1 MSLPRYL
8 TKSRFKLAAECPTKL
23 FYTGK
28 EDVYRNTKQEDS
40 FMAMLADGGYQV
52 GELAKCYYPD
62 GIEVTAM
69 AHEEAIEQTAL
80 LLQRDKVTI
89 FEAAIRH
96 GDLFIRIDVL
106 VKDANQFQLIEVK
119 AKSYN
124 SQTPKIVGAKGDL
137 LSDMRPYIEDVAF
150 QKYVL
155 GAAWPQAQI
164 KSYLMMP
171 DKSVVCDV
179 DGLNQLF
186 KIDRVGNRSRVV
198 TDPKAKT
205 LVFDHNLLAL
215 VCVDDY
221 VDIVNRNGVAYLDF
235 KGELPALASQ
245 WAQAYQSDTKIP
257 PTPGAQCAKCEFRST
272 PGDGLKSGF
281 EECWGEKFN
290 LRPQD
295 LAQGTVLDIWNY
307 RGKSKLISDGRVRL
321 SAVSQDDIDIKDGG
335 LTLSTTERQ
344 WMQASGIA
352 PQEDRGG
359 YWLADSWMRQEM
371 AQWVYPYH
379 FIDFETSGVALPFF
393 TGMRPYEQIAF
404 QFSHHVM
411 YADGRVEHA
420 GEFLMTEPVAFPNF
434 AFARALKQE
443 LENDRGTVFMWSPH
457 ENTILNKIVDQI
469 AGTANPPPDGAALG
483 EFMQSLVRNGD
494 RAMYDLCRLSRD
506 AYFHVSTKGS
516 SSIKKVLPAVMATS
530 PWLRK
535 EYSLANYGSPGG
547 IPSKN
552 YSGFAWWQPDEN
564 GKPQDPY
571 SLLKSYGEDL
581 LGETVLPFE
590 DPDDLVVA
598 EGGAATT
605 AYARLQFETLNPATR
620 AKINEALL
628 RYCELDTLAMVMI
641 VQAWRQLLE
650 IPVQADR
657 ILTHPA
663 DSILTQDG

>member
-1 MSLPRYL
+1 MSHPRYL

-52 GELAKCYYPD
+52 GELAKCYYPE
-62 GIEVTAM
+62 GIEVSAIT
-69 AHEEAIEQTAL
+69 HEEALQQTAL

-89 FEAAIRH
+89 FEAAIRY

-106 VKDANQFQLIEVK
+106 VKDGNQFQLIEVK

-124 SQTPKIVGAKGDL
+124 SQKPEILGAQGDL
-137 LSDMRPYIEDVAF
+137 LADMRPYIEDVAF
-150 QKYVL
+150 QTYVL
-155 GAAWPQAQI
+155 ATALPQAHI

-179 DGLNQLF
+179 DGLNQRF
-186 KIDRVGNRSRVV
+186 KIERLGNRSKVV
-198 TDPKAKT
+198 TDPIAKT
-205 LVFDHNLLAL
+205 LSFNHDILAL
-215 VCVDDY
+215 VCVDEY
-221 VDIVNRNGVAYLDF
+221 VDIVNRKGVACLGL
-235 KGELPALASQ
+235 KRELPVLASE
-245 WAQAYQSDTKIP
+245 WAQAYKSDTKIP
-257 PTPGAQCAKCEFRST
+257 PAPSAQCAKCEFRST
-272 PGDGLKSGF
+272 LGDGLKSGF
-281 EECWGEKFN
+281 EECWAEKFHFTAE
-290 LRPQD
+290 D
-295 LAQGTVLDIWNY
+295 LARGTVLDIWNY

-321 SAVSQDDIDIKDGG
+321 SAVSQDDIKIKDGG
-335 LTLSTTERQ
+335 LILSTSERQ
-344 WMQASGIA
+344 WMQVSGI
-352 PQEDRGG
+352 PPKEDRGG

-371 AQWVYPYH
+371 EQWVYPYH

-393 TGMRPYEQIAF
+393 AGMRPYEQIAF

-411 YADGRVEHA
+411 HADGRVEHA

-434 AFARALKQE
+434 AFARALKRQ
-443 LENDRGTVFMWSPH
+443 LENDQGTVFMWSNH

-469 AGTANPPPDGAALG
+469 AGTANSPRDGAELSA
-483 EFMQSLVRNGD
+483 FMQSLVKGGD
-494 RAMYDLCRLSRD
+494 RAMYDLCRLNRE

-516 SSIKKVLPAVMATS
+516 NSIKKVLPAVMATS

-535 EYSLANYGSPGG
+535 EYSQATYGSPSG
-547 IPSKN
+547 ITSKN
-552 YSGFAWWQPDEN
+552 YSGFSWWQPDGI

-571 SLLKSYGEDL
+571 SLLRVYGEDL
-581 LGETVLPFE
+581 LGESILPSE

-605 AYARLQFETLNPATR
+605 AYARLQFETLNPDIR
-620 AKINEALL
+620 AKINEGLL

-641 VQAWRQLLE
+641 VQGWQDLL
-650 IPVQADR
+650 
-657 ILTHPA
+657 T
-663 DSILTQDG
+663 

>member
-1 MSLPRYL
+1 MSHPRYL

-23 FYTGK
+23 FYIGK

-62 GIEVTAM
+62 GIEVSAI
-69 AHEEAIEQTAL
+69 AHEEALKQTAL

-89 FEAAIRH
+89 FEAAIRY

-106 VKDANQFQLIEVK
+106 VKDENQFQLIEVK

-124 SQTPKIVGAKGDL
+124 SQKPEIMGARGDL
-137 LSDMRPYIEDVAF
+137 LADMRPYIEDVAF
-150 QKYVL
+150 QTYVL
-155 GAAWPQAQI
+155 GAAWPQAQV

-186 KIDRVGNRSRVV
+186 KIERIGKRSKVV
-198 TDPKAKT
+198 TDPGAKA

-215 VCVDDY
+215 VCVDEY
-221 VDIVNRNGVAYLDF
+221 VGIVNRKGVSYLGL
-235 KGELPALASQ
+235 KAELRVLASE
-245 WAQAYQSDTKIP
+245 WAQTYKSDTKIP

-272 PGDGLKSGF
+272 PEDGLKSGF
-281 EECWGEKFN
+281 EECWAEKFN
-290 LRPQD
+290 LTHED
-295 LAQGTVLDIWNY
+295 LTQGTVLDIWNY
-307 RGKSKLISDGRVRL
+307 RGKSNLISDGRVRL

-335 LTLSTTERQ
+335 LTLSTSERQ
-344 WMQASGIA
+344 WMQVSGI
-352 PQEDRGG
+352 PSEEDRGG
-359 YWLADSWMRQEM
+359 YWLADSWMRAEM
-371 AQWVYPYH
+371 AQWVYPFH

-393 TGMRPYEQIAF
+393 AGMRPYEQIAF

-434 AFARALKQE
+434 AFARALKRE
-443 LENDRGTVFMWSPH
+443 LENDEGTVFMWSPH
-457 ENTILNKIVDQI
+457 ENTILNRIVQQLNN
-469 AGTANPPPDGAALG
+469 AANPAADALELIAFLKSLTKEGA
-483 EFMQSLVRNGD
+483 
-494 RAMYDLCRLSRD
+494 RAMYDLCHLSKD

-516 SSIKKVLPAVMATS
+516 SSIKKVLPAVMSTS
-530 PWLRK
+530 PCLQRR
-535 EYSLANYGSPGG
+535 YSQPIYGAING

-552 YSGFAWWQPDEN
+552 YTDFAWWQADAKGN
-564 GKPQDPY
+564 PQDPY
-571 SLLKSYGEDL
+571 ALLTKYGEDL
-581 LGETVLPFE
+581 LGVALLPNE

-605 AYARLQFETLNPATR
+605 AYARLQFETLHPTTR
-620 AKINEALL
+620 TKINDALL

-641 VQAWRQLLE
+641 VQGWQDLL
-650 IPVQADR
+650 A
-657 ILTHPA
+657 
-663 DSILTQDG
+663 